1 MKIKTDTG
9 AILEVKD
16 EVIGQEILDNTVWT
30 EDTAKTS
37 TPKKQKAPVE
47 D

>member
-9 AILEVKD
+9 AIIEVKD
-16 EVIGQEILDNTVWT
+16 EVIAQEILDNTIWT

-37 TPKKQKAPVE
+37 TPKKQKVPI
-47 D
+47 DD